1 MAERVQITI
10 DGKEISAEKGAN
22 LLVTARENGFD
33 IPSLC
38 FLEKLTPTAACRM
51 CIVKIEGRRGLVT
64 ACSTQVEEGLRITAF
79 DDEIEKFRKTT
90 LELHLAEHEYDCS
103 VCDANGECE
112 LQDLAYRYDLGVEK
126 NRTIPSLS
134 INTADAHI
142 RLPHDKTSPVLEY
155 DAKKC
160 IRCGRCVRAC
170 DEIQEKGVLDF
181 LHRGSYTFISP
192 EFGAW
197 KGSSCDGCGECV
209 QLCPTAALTE
219 KPLVERFR
227 PFDAEKKVTTTCV
240 YCGVGC
246 QLDMWVKNDKI
257 VRVRGA
263 EKRPNNGRLCVKGR
277 FGYEFIHSSER
288 LQRPLVKR
296 KGEFFETDW
305 DEALDIVA
313 TRFKQIQRDYG
324 SDALAG
330 LSSAK
335 CSNEE
340 NYIFQKFVR
349 SVFGT
354 NNVDHCARLCHA
366 PTVAGLGTAFGSG
379 AMTNSIPE
387 LADADCILVTGSNV
401 TETHPVTATYIK
413 NAVRKGAK
421 LIVVD
426 PRRIDLVT
434 HAHIWVR
441 QNPGSDVAWI
451 NGIMN
456 VILEEGLQDNQFISD
471 RTEGFE
477 EMAETLKQYTPEK
490 VEEISGI
497 LAEKIREIARLYAL
511 STSSSIVYA
520 MGITQHT
527 TGTDNVLSLAN
538 LAMVA
543 GQIGRP
549 STGVNPLRGQNNVQG
564 AGDMAALPNIF
575 PGYQKVTDPDSRKK
589 FAREWNVESLPAE
602 PGLTV
607 TEIMNAALDKRVRGL
622 YIMGE
627 NPMLSDPN
635 LQHVEEALKALDFL
649 VVQDIFLS
657 ETARFADVVL
667 PAASFAEKEGTFTN
681 SGRSVLRVR
690 KTVEA
695 PGAAKPDWKIVTNLA
710 QRMGYSMSYNS
721 AADIMD
727 EIARVAPI
735 YGGISY
741 KRLETEELHWPCPT
755 ADHPGTLY
763 LHKGEFKRGKGKFHP
778 VDYLPPAERPDS
790 KFPLILSTGRMLY
803 HYHTATM
810 TRRSKPLNTF
820 ARDAYVE
827 INVQDLEQ
835 IGACDGCRVRVITRR
850 GDIEI
855 FARESDRV
863 APGVVFIPFHFHE
876 SPANRLTNDVLDP
889 VAKIPELKVAACR
902 IEKME

>member
-1 MAERVQITI
+1 MSEHVKITI
-10 DGKEISAEKGAN
+10 DGQEIEADKGAN

-64 ACSTQVEEGLRITAF
+64 ACSTPVEEGLRVTAF
-79 DDEIEKFRKTT
+79 DEEIEEYRRIT
-90 LELHLAEHEYDCS
+90 LELHLAEHDYECP

-112 LQDLAYRYDLGVEK
+112 LQDLAYRYDMGVEK
-126 NRTIPSLS
+126 NRSIPSLLMGKQEGGL
-134 INTADAHI
+134 

-155 DAKKC
+155 EAAKC
-160 IRCGRCVRAC
+160 IRCGRCIQAC
-170 DEIQEKGVLDF
+170 DEIQEKGVLGF
-181 LHRGSYTFISP
+181 VHRGYHTFVSA

-197 KGSSCDGCGECV
+197 KNSTCDGCGECV
-209 QLCPTAALTE
+209 QVCPTAALTE
-219 KPLVERFR
+219 KPIVERFR
-227 PFDAEKKVTTTCV
+227 PFDAERKVTTTCV

-246 QLDMWVKNDKI
+246 QLDMWVKNDRI

-263 EKRPNNGRLCVKGR
+263 ESRPNNGRLCVKGR
-277 FGYEFIHSSER
+277 FGYEFIHNPER
-288 LQRPLVKR
+288 LKRPLVKR
-296 KGEFFETDW
+296 NGEFIETDW

-313 TRFKQIQRDYG
+313 SRFKQIHRDHG
-324 SDALAG
+324 SEALAG

-335 CSNEE
+335 CTNEE

-349 SVFGT
+349 TVFGT

-366 PTVAGLGTAFGSG
+366 PTVAGLGMAFGSG

-387 LADADCILVTGSNV
+387 LADADCILVTGANV

-426 PRRIDLVT
+426 PRKIDLVD
-434 HAHIWVR
+434 HAYIWVR
-441 QNPGSDVAWI
+441 QNSGSDVAWI
-451 NGIMN
+451 NGIMH
-456 VILEEGLQDNQFISD
+456 VIIEEDLLDKKFIAK
-471 RTEGFE
+471 RTENFE
-477 EMAETLKQYTPEK
+477 ELKQTLAQYTPEK
-490 VEEISGI
+490 VEEISGVP
-497 LAEKIREIARLYAL
+497 ADKIREIARIYAK
-511 STSSSIVYA
+511 SPSSSIVYA

-543 GQIGRP
+543 GQIGRE

-575 PGYQKVTDPDSRKK
+575 PGYQKVTDAESRKK
-589 FAREWNVESLPAE
+589 FAREWKVDSLPAE

-635 LQHVEEALKALDFL
+635 LRHVEEALQEVDFL

-657 ETARFADVVL
+657 ETARMADVVL
-667 PAASFAEKEGTFTN
+667 PAASFAEKDGTFTN

-690 KTVEA
+690 KAVTP
-695 PGAAKPDWKIVTNLA
+695 PGGAKPDWQIVTELA
-710 QRMGYSMSYNS
+710 QRMGYSMSYSS
-721 AADIMD
+721 ASEIMD
-727 EIARVAPI
+727 EISRVAGI

-741 KRLETEELHWPCPT
+741 KRLENEELHWPCPT

-763 LHKGEFKRGKGKFHP
+763 MHKDEFKRGKGKFHP
-778 VDYLPPAERPDS
+778 VDYLPPAERPDHN
-790 KFPLILSTGRMLY
+790 FPLVLSTGRMLY

-810 TRRSKPLNTF
+810 TRRSQPLNTF
-820 ARDAYVE
+820 AKDAYVE
-827 INVQDLEQ
+827 INAKDLEQ

-855 FARESDRV
+855 FARKSDRV
-863 APGVVFIPFHFHE
+863 AAGTVFIPFHFHE

-902 IEKME
+902 IDKME

>member
-1 MAERVQITI
+1 MAEHVQITI
-10 DGKEISAEKGAN
+10 DGKEIVAEKGAN
-22 LLVTARENGFD
+22 LLVTARENGID

-38 FLEKLTPTAACRM
+38 FLEKLSPTAACRM

-64 ACSTQVEEGLRITAF
+64 ACSTQVEEGLQVTAF
-79 DDEIEKFRKTT
+79 DEEIEELRRTT
-90 LELHLAEHEYDCS
+90 LELHLVEHEYDCS

-112 LQDLAYRYDLGVEK
+112 LQDLAYRYEVGVEK
-126 NRTIPSLS
+126 GRKISDLPMGDTEGSIP
-134 INTADAHI
+134 
-142 RLPHDKTSPVLEY
+142 LPHDKTSPVLIY

-160 IRCGRCVRAC
+160 IRCGRCIRAC
-170 DEIQEKGVLDF
+170 DELQEKRVLDF
-181 LHRGSYTFISP
+181 VHRGYAAFISP

-209 QLCPTAALTE
+209 QVCPTAALLE
-219 KPLVERFR
+219 KPIVERFR
-227 PFDAEKKVTTTCV
+227 PFDIEKRVTTTCV

-246 QLDMWVKNDKI
+246 QLDLWIKNDKI
-257 VRVRGA
+257 VRVRGS
-263 EKRPNNGRLCVKGR
+263 ERRPNNGRLCVKGR
-277 FGYEFIHSSER
+277 FGYEFVHSPER
-288 LQRPLVKR
+288 LTRPLVKR
-296 KGEFFETDW
+296 KGEFFEVDW

-313 TRFKQIQRDYG
+313 SRFKKIQREYG
-324 SDALAG
+324 GDALAG

-335 CSNEE
+335 CTNEE
-340 NYIFQKFVR
+340 NYVFQKFVR
-349 SVFGT
+349 AAFGT

-426 PRRIDLVT
+426 PRRIDLVEY
-434 HAHIWVR
+434 ADIWVR

-451 NGIMN
+451 NGVMH
-456 VILEEGLQDNQFISD
+456 VIIEEGLLDEDFING

-477 EMAETLKQYTPEK
+477 EMSKTLKQYSPEK

-497 LAEKIREIARLYAL
+497 AADTIRKIARFYAGAAA
-511 STSSSIVYA
+511 SSIVYA

-543 GQIGRP
+543 GQIGRK

-575 PGYQKVTDPDSRKK
+575 PGYQKVTDPESRKK
-589 FAREWNVESLPAE
+589 FEREWKVESLSGE

-607 TEIMNAALDKRVRGL
+607 TEIMKAGIEKRVRGL

-635 LQHVEEALKALDFL
+635 LKHVEKALEAFDFL

-657 ETARFADVVL
+657 ETARYADVVL

-690 KTVEA
+690 KAVTP
-695 PGAAKPDWKIVTNLA
+695 PGAAKPDWQIVTDLS

-721 AADIMD
+721 ASEIMD
-727 EIARVAPI
+727 EIAKVAPI
-735 YGGISY
+735 YGGINY
-741 KRLETEELHWPCPT
+741 RRLEKEELHWPCPN

-763 LHKGEFKRGKGKFHP
+763 LHKDEFKRGKGKFHP
-778 VDYLPPAERPDS
+778 VDYLPPAERPDRTY
-790 KFPLILSTGRMLY
+790 PLILSTGRMLY

-810 TRRSKPLNTF
+810 SRRSKPLNSF
-820 ARDAYVE
+820 AKDAYVE
-827 INVQDLEQ
+827 INVKDLEQ

-855 FARESDRV
+855 FARRSERV

-889 VAKIPELKVAACR
+889 VSKIPELKVAACR